1 MPVLFLKAAGAPKK
15 FAGQAGY
22 VKINGRWHKAGA
34 DIKAPKGAPK
44 AAHPHAAGKHKPYQM
59 SDEDTAKLKYDPEK
73 AAKNHEMKGFNEKH
87 LPNLLAHAAKGD
99 ATAILG
105 HKYGTNTHAKKLVA
119 IANHLLEQM
128 GSPHKVTTGQE
139 AGTHEAVSQAPTE
152 EQAEAVARDAIEQVA
167 EKIQSETASPAED
180 KKVAKPS
187 GAGGLE
193 IPQFMSGKQ
202 SKGVRT
208 AYEGHAQK
216 IIDAVEASDIN
227 ALQALVNPTAGSWKG
242 KTANSKMLLNLY
254 GQALAKLQAQG
265 EHPTP
270 VAEEPSP
277 VAAIETIAAIPAQ
290 PKPTAKGQPV
300 TDMDWD
306 AYKVPDNIK
315 SSKGYNKQLENIQKA
330 AEVGDVYAIVS
341 AKYGTNTYGKKIAAA
356 ANLAL
361 TKMGHPDVKVVLGKD
376 AVHPM
381 LADMPQPDAEEK
393 EAEKV
398 SEQVAAKREEGPKN
412 GDTRMGK
419 DGMLVFQDGRWH
431 KQGTDEEA
439 TDKEAA
445 AKLKPGSKVTF
456 HQMAEVPPG
465 SIVQCYTK
473 DGQPGQKFLIGH
485 GNAWYIPPSG
495 KPWKTPLKP
504 GQYKGLMG
512 LDTGYY
518 PGETGHDYIGGY
530 HSLEHPTTIDKVGK
544 DLWYSEKAKA
554 AVKAYFPGAEA
565 AYNPGVYPAMGGK
578 YLIVGDPAQP
588 SKAFAVK
595 ENGDAVNLMIIA
607 ASYTDSVIYDF
618 MKGKDPGNNI
628 AARLGLVA
636 EKAQTLSQAPFH
648 SDANVAKQ
656 LASISDSIASG
667 EFYAAA
673 AIINEVADMMKGQD
687 GTEES
692 LNVMK
697 WLITAKENAI
707 SGVSQVKAEIPNAPA
722 PKPEPQKMAQMP
734 EFENSQAFHEWSN
747 SPEGAA
753 WAEQGEIHYGSAEAF
768 AASAEG
774 QAWDTWSGKHDQ
786 FLKRQEAK
794 KKKEKEAA
802 GANLQGVFENAT
814 DNLETLM
821 AIQDFVAKKGDTAK
835 TYQEVVKAAGDGVL
849 HISVLKSAMKDS
861 INMHGIPEGM
871 PKAKYT
877 GDSMADA
884 DALDSLT
891 AMAMIASYTD
901 SPEMKEA
908 VLNQVKE
915 SAYAYTAMG
924 SGDIH
929 KMEMADHAVQVMIHV
944 QDTIQGNEPIT
955 PVAPEPNIDLDYLAA
970 IENIVNNAGSSAAK
984 IFKAGAVSKEYYDKS
999 TDKTDAVSTIKS
1011 ILIVHGYSDAH
1022 IEAVIKHVAKE
1033 VVADATAAVED
1044 GPKEGD
1050 MKPGAHG
1057 MLILK
1062 NGHWVK
1068 AGPDEIS
1075 PPNWSDMGLT
1085 SWTQEYYQQV
1095 ADHVKK
1101 GLASGKLKG
1110 VLMQKSDGTMLAYHP
1125 NGGKVKIST
1134 EAGAPGKKALA
1145 QYISLQVMA
1154 HKGKVKSGWNPED
1167 GSYAGAATVMKADAA
1182 TSNPAENNLSAD
1194 GPVEVK
1200 KYQWKKKDPISVD
1213 NWEVTGGNQGGS
1225 NEGMK
1230 MKDADGQEWY
1240 VKFPGDED
1248 QAKAEVLAAKLYG
1261 AAGFSAQDAMVVTKG
1276 GKMAIASKW
1285 EDLKKASSHKALA
1298 KAKGM
1303 LEGFA
1308 VDAWLGNWDVIG
1320 LSKDNVQLKA
1330 DGTIHRVDAGG
1341 SLMYRAKGKKKEF
1354 GHEVI
1359 ELKTFLDPSTNENS
1373 AAVFKDMTEADIA
1386 ASVTKVLAISD
1397 AKIAHMVSQY
1407 GPGDDK
1413 AKSELTQTLI
1423 KRKEYLAEKYPEAAK
1438 MLKQAKFKPEKISTP
1453 PDFLNWSGVG
1463 KSGPSSK
1470 EFVNKANHDAA
1481 QSIYAAAIT
1490 GDPDAIHALTA
1501 PTIDKE
1507 TGEVTGEVPVLDHP
1521 SQHIKGYA
1529 MQAINEIKSLIE
1541 SHEEEQFRIGG
1552 DHPLYSMHE
1561 DYKPEQWDGN
1571 DAEKIGNLVVLGN
1584 PGVIT
1589 PEELGLGK
1597 LTYKSGSLSTST
1609 YAKDAQ
1615 EVWKKLPSTQQSA
1628 IYSYTGGGYTKINSG
1643 LWNGNPTAAAK
1654 AASEAL
1660 KTMGHEVK
1668 PGTVLGRKF
1677 SLNAGQL
1684 EKLKKSVGKVVMEP
1698 AIMSTSISPDAWSGK
1713 IHLKMTAGPGV
1724 KGLYVDAGSNPNGGA
1739 ISQNAGPNER
1749 ELILPPNTRLLITAV
1764 HEPGHSDPDGF
1775 GTDYGQMVVECII
1788 LPSV

>member
-1 MPVLFLKAAGAPKK
+1 MPVLLLKAGAPRKI
-15 FAGQAGY
+15 AGQAGY

-44 AAHPHAAGKHKPYQM
+44 AAHPIAAGKHKPYQM

-139 AGTHEAVSQAPTE
+139 AGTHEAVSKAPTE
-152 EQAEAVARDAIEQVA
+152 EQAEAVAKDAIVQVA
-167 EKIQSETASPAED
+167 EDIKIEPAEVAPD
-180 KKVAKPS
+180 KPAKA
-187 GAGGLE
+187 AGGALE
-193 IPQFMSGKQ
+193 MPAFLSGKQ

-216 IIDAVEASDIN
+216 IMDAVEAADIN
-227 ALQALVNPTAGSWKG
+227 ALQALVNPAAGSWKG

-393 EAEKV
+393 ETEKV

-439 TDKEAA
+439 SDKEAQ

-512 LDTGYY
+512 LDDGYY
-518 PGETGHDYIGGY
+518 PGETAHDYIGGY

-544 DLWYSEKAKA
+544 DVWYSEKAKA

-667 EFYAAA
+667 EFHAAA

-692 LNVMK
+692 VKVMQ

-774 QAWDTWSGKHDQ
+774 QAWDAWSGKHDQ

-794 KKKEKEAA
+794 KQKAKEAA
-802 GANLQGVFENAT
+802 GANLTGVFENAT

-821 AIQDFVAKKGDTAK
+821 AIQDFIAKKGDTGK
-835 TYQEVVKAAGDGVL
+835 TYQEVVKAAGDGVQ
-849 HISVLKSAMKDS
+849 HISVLKSVMKDS
-861 INMHGIPEGM
+861 INMHGVPEGM

-877 GDSMADA
+877 GSSMADA

-891 AMAMIASYTD
+891 AMAMMASYTE

-908 VLNQVKE
+908 ILNQVKE

-929 KMEMADHAVQVMIHV
+929 KMEMAEHAINTMIHV
-944 QDTIQGNEPIT
+944 QDTIQGNEPIA
-955 PVAPEPNIDLDYLAA
+955 PVEEKSPNADVQYLKDIEDL
-970 IENIVNNAGSSAAK
+970 VSSDLSTAKK
-984 IFKAGAVSKEYYDKS
+984 IFKTGAISKAYYDAA

-1011 ILIVHGYSDAH
+1011 ILIVNDYPENH
-1022 IEAVIKHVAKE
+1022 IQAVINFIAKE
-1033 VVADATAAVED
+1033 VVADATATVED

-1050 MKPGAHG
+1050 MKPGANG

-1068 AGPDEIS
+1068 ANPDQINS
-1075 PPNWSDMGLT
+1075 PDWAALGLS
-1085 SWTQEYYQQV
+1085 SWQQEYYQEV
-1095 ADHVKK
+1095 AEHVKK

-1110 VLMQKSDGTMLAYHP
+1110 ILMQKADGTMLAYHP
-1125 NGGKVKIST
+1125 NGGKCKIST

-1145 QYISLQVMA
+1145 QYISMQVMA
-1154 HKGKVKSGWNPED
+1154 HNGKVKSGWTPEQ
-1167 GSYAGAATVMKADAA
+1167 GSYAMAATVMKADAA
-1182 TSNPAENNLSAD
+1182 TSNPAENGMAPT
-1194 GPVEVK
+1194 GTGEVK
-1200 KYQWKKKDPISVD
+1200 KYQWKKKEPVSVD

-1225 NEGMK
+1225 NDGMK

-1240 VKFPGDED
+1240 VKFPGDEE

-1261 AAGFSAQDAMVVTKG
+1261 AAGFSAQDAMIVTKG

-1354 GHEVI
+1354 GAEVI

-1373 AAVFKDMTEADIA
+1373 AAVFGGMTEADIT

-1397 AKIAHMVSQY
+1397 AKIAHMVNQF
-1407 GPGDDK
+1407 GPGDDAAK
-1413 AKSELTQTLI
+1413 AELVQTLI
-1423 KRKEYLAEKYPEAAK
+1423 KRKEYLAEKYPDAAK
-1438 MLKQAKFKPEKISTP
+1438 MLKLAKFKPEKISTP

-1470 EFVNKANHDAA
+1470 EFLNKGNHDAA
-1481 QSIYAAAIT
+1481 QAIYSAALT
-1490 GDPDAIHALTA
+1490 GDPDAITGLTA
-1501 PTIDKE
+1501 PTFDKDS
-1507 TGEVTGEVPVLDHP
+1507 GEVTGQVPVLDHP

-1541 SHEEEQFRIGG
+1541 GHEHEHFRIGG

-1561 DYKPEQWDGN
+1561 EYKPENWSGSNTD
-1571 DAEKIGNLVVLGN
+1571 KIGKLLVLGH
-1584 PGVIT
+1584 PGIVD
-1589 PEELGLGK
+1589 PADLGLTK
-1597 LTYKSGSLSTST
+1597 TTFKSGTLTTST
-1609 YAKDAQ
+1609 YAKVAQ
-1615 EVWKKLPSTQQSA
+1615 EVWSQLPNTQKQA
-1628 IYSYTGGGYTKINSG
+1628 VQAYTGSSYQQMNSG
-1643 LWNGNPTAAAK
+1643 LWKGNPSAEAK
-1654 AASEAL
+1654 AAAQAL
-1660 KTMGHEVK
+1660 SGMGHEIT
-1668 PGTVLGRKF
+1668 PGTTFGRKF
-1677 SLNAGQL
+1677 SLGSGDMA
-1684 EKLKKSVGKVVMEP
+1684 KLKASVGKVIMEP
-1698 AIMSTSISPDAWSGK
+1698 AIMSTSISPDVWSGN

-1724 KGLYVDAGSNPNGGA
+1724 KGIYAGQGSLPGGGS
-1739 ISQNAGPNER
+1739 ISHHTGEK
-1749 ELILPPNTRLLITAV
+1749 EIILPPNTRLLITKV
-1764 HEPGHSDPDGF
+1764 VEPGSKDADGF
-1775 GTDYGQMVVECII
+1775 GGNGMTVVECII

>member
-1 MPVLFLKAAGAPKK
+1 MPVLFLKAGAPRKI
-15 FAGQAGY
+15 AGQAGY

-44 AAHPHAAGKHKPYQM
+44 AAHPHAAGKHKPYQLP
-59 SDEDTAKLKYDPEK
+59 EAEAAKLKYDPEK

-128 GSPHKVTTGQE
+128 GSPHKVATGQE
-139 AGTHEAVSQAPTE
+139 AGSHEAVSKAPTE
-152 EQAEAVARDAIEQVA
+152 DQAEAVAKDAIEQVA
-167 EKIQSETASPAED
+167 ENIQAETQSPAED
-180 KKVAKPS
+180 KPQAKPS
-187 GAGGLE
+187 APGGLE
-193 IPQFMSGKQ
+193 MPQFLSGKQ

-216 IIDAVEASDIN
+216 IMDAVEAADIN

-254 GQALAKLQAQG
+254 GQALAKLQGKG
-265 EHPTP
+265 ERPTP
-270 VAEEPSP
+270 VTDEPCP

-376 AVHPM
+376 AVHPL
-381 LADMPQPDAEEK
+381 LADMPQPDAEEQ
-393 EAEKV
+393 AIEKA

-412 GDTRMGK
+412 GDTKQGK
-419 DGMLVFQDGRWH
+419 DGLLVFQDGHWH
-431 KQGTDEEA
+431 KQGTDEVA
-439 TDKEAA
+439 DKEAE

-456 HQMAEVPPG
+456 EQMAEVPPG

-485 GNAWYIPPSG
+485 GHAWYIPPSG

-512 LDTGYY
+512 IDNGYY
-518 PGETGHDYIGGY
+518 PGETAHDYIGGY
-530 HSLEHPTTIDKVGK
+530 HALEHPTTIDKVGK
-544 DLWYSEKAKA
+544 DVWYSDKAKA

-565 AYNPGVYPAMGGK
+565 AYNPGVFPAMGGK

-607 ASYTDSVIYDF
+607 ASYTDQVIYDF

-636 EKAQTLSQAPFH
+636 EKAETLSLAPYH
-648 SDANVAKQ
+648 SDAMVAKQ
-656 LASISDSIASG
+656 LASISDAIASG
-667 EFYAAA
+667 EFYAASG
-673 AIINEVADMMKGQD
+673 IINELAEAMKAQD

-697 WLITAKENAI
+697 WLIKAKANAI
-707 SGVSQVKAEIPNAPA
+707 QGVSQVKAEIPNAPA
-722 PKPEPQKMAQMP
+722 PEPEPQKMEQMP
-734 EFENSQAFHEWSN
+734 DFENSQAFHEWSN

-774 QAWDTWSGKHDQ
+774 QAWDAWSGKHDQ
-786 FLKRQEAK
+786 YLKRQEAK
-794 KKKEKEAA
+794 KQKAKEAA
-802 GANLQGVFENAT
+802 GANLKGVFENAT

-835 TYQEVVKAAGDGVL
+835 TYQEVVKAAGDGVQ
-849 HISVLKSAMKDS
+849 HISVLKSVMKDS
-861 INMHGIPEGM
+861 INMHGVPEGM

-891 AMAMIASYTD
+891 GMAMMASYTE

-908 VLNQVKE
+908 ILNQVKE

-944 QDTIQGNEPIT
+944 QDTIQGNEPI
-955 PVAPEPNIDLDYLAA
+955 APIKEESPNADVQYLKDIEDL
-970 IENIVNNAGSSAAK
+970 VGSELGTAQK
-984 IFKAGAVSKEYYDKS
+984 IFKTGAISKAYYDAA

-1011 ILIVHGYSDAH
+1011 ILIVNNYPDAH
-1022 IEAVIKHVAKE
+1022 IEAVIKFIAKE

-1044 GPKEGD
+1044 GPKDGD
-1050 MKPGAHG
+1050 MKPGANG

-1068 AGPDEIS
+1068 AGPDEINT
-1075 PPNWSDMGLT
+1075 PDWAGMGLS
-1085 SWTQEYYQQV
+1085 SWQQGYYQEI
-1095 ADHVKK
+1095 AEHVKK
-1101 GLASGKLKG
+1101 GLAGGKLKG
-1110 VLMQKSDGTMLAYHP
+1110 FLMQKGDGTMLAYHP
-1125 NGGKVKIST
+1125 HGGKAKIST

-1145 QYISLQVMA
+1145 QYISMQILA
-1154 HKGKVKSGWNPED
+1154 HGGKVKSGYNPET
-1167 GSYAGAATVMKADAA
+1167 GSYIMAGKVMAADAA
-1182 TSNPAENNLSAD
+1182 TSNPAENGLGAT
-1194 GPVEVK
+1194 GTGEVK
-1200 KYQWKKKDPISVD
+1200 KYQWKKKEPVSVD

-1261 AAGFSAQDAMVVTKG
+1261 AAGFSAQDAMIVTKG

-1285 EDLKKASSHKALA
+1285 ENLKKASSHAALA
-1298 KAKGM
+1298 KSKGM

-1354 GHEVI
+1354 GPEVI
-1359 ELKTFLDPSTNENS
+1359 ELKTLLDPSTNENS
-1373 AAVFKDMTEADIA
+1373 AAVFGGMTEADIT

-1397 AKIAHMVSQY
+1397 AKIAHMVNQF
-1407 GPGDDK
+1407 GPGDDA
-1413 AKSELTQTLI
+1413 AKSELVQTLI
-1423 KRKEYLAEKYPEAAK
+1423 KRKEYLAAKYPDAAK
-1438 MLKQAKFKPEKISTP
+1438 MLKLAKFKPEKISTP

-1470 EFVNKANHDAA
+1470 EFLNKGNHDAA
-1481 QSIYAAAIT
+1481 QAIYSAALT
-1490 GDPDAIHALTA
+1490 GDPDAITGLTA
-1501 PTIDKE
+1501 PTFDKDS
-1507 TGEVTGEVPVLDHP
+1507 GEVTGQVPVLDHP

-1541 SHEEEQFRIGG
+1541 GHEHEHFRIGG

-1561 DYKPEQWDGN
+1561 EYKPENWSGSNTD
-1571 DAEKIGNLVVLGN
+1571 KIGKLLVLGH
-1584 PGVIT
+1584 PGIVD
-1589 PEELGLGK
+1589 PADLGLTKTTFKAGT
-1597 LTYKSGSLSTST
+1597 LTTST
-1609 YAKDAQ
+1609 YAKAAQ
-1615 EVWKKLPSTQQSA
+1615 DVWSQLPNTQKQA
-1628 IYSYTGGGYTKINSG
+1628 VQAYTGSSYQQMNSG
-1643 LWNGNPTAAAK
+1643 LWKGNPSAEAK
-1654 AASEAL
+1654 AAAQAL
-1660 KTMGHEVK
+1660 SGMGHEIT
-1668 PGTVLGRKF
+1668 PGTTFGRKF
-1677 SLNAGQL
+1677 SLGSGDMA
-1684 EKLKKSVGKVVMEP
+1684 KLKASVGKVIMEP
-1698 AIMSTSISPDAWSGK
+1698 AIMSTSISPDVWSGN

-1724 KGLYVDAGSNPNGGA
+1724 KGIYAGQGSLPGGGS
-1739 ISQNAGPNER
+1739 ISHHTGEK
-1749 ELILPPNTRLLITAV
+1749 EIILPPNTRLLITKV
-1764 HEPGHSDPDGF
+1764 TEPGSKDADGF
-1775 GTDYGQMVVECII
+1775 GGNGMTVVECII